1 MPDFAGCHTTLQ
13 RYLKARI
20 PFISLRTEERD
31 RGLDLFRELAAE
43 LNISIFYHSLS
54 QGMRDIA
61 SNRTVSEDR
70 SLAGALDYVGQQV
83 AQRQNL
89 TFVLT
94 EIQDLDGDNSVT
106 RHLLDVVHAATDRG
120 GTLAALTSG
129 AVWSRLQRQGM
140 SVSLDL
146 PTIDEMRD
154 IIDDQLSPYRG
165 SLPVEWNA
173 ADLLEAATILT
184 GVTRVEAENAIVT
197 LLAKGVVARA
207 DLAELAQLKDR
218 IFSDI
223 SGLERVPLAEREPS
237 LGGLQGLRAWLEKQR
252 PLLTMDLRER
262 GLRPPRGVLLV
273 GVPGCGKSLSA
284 KAIAASWNLSL
295 YRLDLANIHGQYL
308 GQSESRLR
316 EALATA
322 DRVAPAVLWIDEIE
336 KGLAGTDSGGDGG
349 TSSRL
354 VGHFLYWLQESRA
367 RVFVVATAN
376 NIQRL
381 PPELFRR
388 GRFDEIFFIDLPTAE
403 ERREILDLYSRRYL
417 RQSLLGTAL
426 LESLL
431 DLSDGFAGSDL
442 ESAVAEVA
450 KEELLKGAQAAG
462 EEYWRKVFRNTVPL
476 SKTSPEAIEAIR
488 AWGRDRAVPA
498 AGAVAGPPE
507 VAQARHRRSVL
518 V

>member
-1 MPDFAGCHTTLQ
+1 
-13 RYLKARI
+13 
-20 PFISLRTEERD
+20 
-31 RGLDLFRELAAE
+31 
-43 LNISIFYHSLS
+43 
-54 QGMRDIA
+54 
-61 SNRTVSEDR
+61 
-70 SLAGALDYVGQQV
+70 
-83 AQRQNL
+83 
-89 TFVLT
+89 
-94 EIQDLDGDNSVT
+94 
-106 RHLLDVVHAATDRG
+106 
-120 GTLAALTSG
+120 
-129 AVWSRLQRQGM
+129 
-140 SVSLDL
+140 
-146 PTIDEMRD
+146 
-154 IIDDQLSPYRG
+154 
-165 SLPVEWNA
+165 
-173 ADLLEAATILT
+173 
-184 GVTRVEAENAIVT
+184 
-197 LLAKGVVARA
+197 
-207 DLAELAQLKDR
+207 
-218 IFSDI
+218 
-223 SGLERVPLAEREPS
+223 
-237 LGGLQGLRAWLEKQR
+237 
-252 PLLTMDLRER
+252 MDLRER

-336 KGLAGTDSGGDGG
+336 KGLAGSESGGDGG

-376 NIQRL
+376 NISRL

-388 GRFDEIFFIDLPTAE
+388 GRFDEIFFVDLPTSE
-403 ERREILDLYSRRYL
+403 ERREILELYARRYL
-417 RQSLLGTAL
+417 RRSLLETPL

-431 DLSDGFAGSDL
+431 GLSDGFAGSDL

-450 KEELLKGAQAAG
+450 KEELLKGAPAVG
-462 EEYWRKVFRNTVPL
+462 DDYWRRVFSNTIPL

-498 AGAVAGPPE
+498 AGVALGAPD
-507 VAQARHRRSVL
+507 VAQPRHRRSVL

>member
-1 MPDFAGCHTTLQ
+1 MPDFAACRATLH

-20 PFISLRTEERD
+20 PFISLRTDERD
-31 RGLDLFRELAAE
+31 RALDLFRELAEE
-43 LNISIFYHSLS
+43 LHIAIYYHSLS
-54 QGMRDIA
+54 QGMRDLA
-61 SNRTVSEDR
+61 SNRVVNEDR
-70 SLAGALDYVGQQV
+70 SVAGALDYVGQQV

-94 EIQDLDGDNSVT
+94 EIQDLDGDNAVT
-106 RHLLDVVHAATDRG
+106 RHLLDVVHSATDKG
-120 GTLAALTSG
+120 GTVAAITSG
-129 AVWSRLQRQGM
+129 AAWSRLQRQGM
-140 SVSLDL
+140 SVMLDL

-154 IIDDQLSPYRG
+154 IVDNQLAPYRG
-165 SLPVEWNA
+165 SMPIEWSA
-173 ADLLEAATILT
+173 PELLQAATILT

-197 LLAKGVVARA
+197 LLAKGGVAKD
-207 DLAELAQLKDR
+207 DLAELAQVKDR

-223 SGLERVPLAEREPS
+223 SGLERVLLAERDPS

-336 KGLAGTDSGGDGG
+336 KGLAGTESGGDGG

-376 NIQRL
+376 NVSRL
-381 PPELFRR
+381 PAELFRR
-388 GRFDEIFFIDLPTAE
+388 GRFDEIFFVDLPTTD
-403 ERREILDLYSRRYL
+403 ERREILELYSRRYL
-417 RQSLLGTAL
+417 RKSLVGSPL

-431 DLSDGFAGSDL
+431 EISDGFAGSDL
-442 ESAVAEVA
+442 EAAVAEVA
-450 KEELLKGAQAAG
+450 KHELLTGEQAADDD
-462 EEYWRKVFRNTVPL
+462 YWQRVFTNTVPL
-476 SKTSPEAIEAIR
+476 SKTSPEAIESIR

-498 AGAVAGPPE
+498 AGVLANAPE
-507 VAQARHRRSVL
+507 VAQGRHRRSVL
-518 V
+518 I